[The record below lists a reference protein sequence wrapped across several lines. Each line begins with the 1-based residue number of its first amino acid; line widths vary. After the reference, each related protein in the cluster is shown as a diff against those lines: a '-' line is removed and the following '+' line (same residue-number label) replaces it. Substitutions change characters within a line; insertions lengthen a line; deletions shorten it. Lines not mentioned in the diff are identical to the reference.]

1 MSNVIDLL
9 GQADKV
15 AVDLYPLD
23 QMHAEAT
30 RELADLEARI
40 DAARA
45 KARASLDAKASLS
58 ARFEAIVKDLE
69 AAGVDRVTV
78 QKAVDER
85 IAFLLSLGAI
95 KPAPIPAVVA
105 LPSVP
110 AAPVAQEPKREEP
123 KEPAKVI
130 DIESARPDPVLPP
143 TTPAPVAAPVE
154 TPAAQQDTADAPT
167 AEEEPVIELPLR
179 RSAET
184 QASVLPAAR
193 QRRPRTVPAAE
204 PPQTAAEPVAE
215 PSLPVVEPVVEPV
228 AAEAPVLAEPAM
240 EVQGEGEASESISHE
255 VYGSVLSGL
264 DGDEDVDG
272 HGDAALL
279 PESAQAEAEPVSEEP
294 VLEAGTPA
302 AAEPDQDEEKVAE
315 PAPVADVKKDE
326 PADDG
331 DAFIPAFLRS

>member
-154 TPAAQQDTADAPT
+154 TPAAQQDTADAPA

-204 PPQTAAEPVAE
+204 PVAE
-215 PSLPVVEPVVEPV
+215 PSLPVVEPVVEPLV
-228 AAEAPVLAEPAM
+228 AEAPVSAEPAM
-240 EVQGEGEASESISHE
+240 KVQAEGEASEAISHE

-272 HGDAALL
+272 QGDAALL

-294 VLEAGTPA
+294 VLEAETPA